1 MNSKKNILVMGT
13 GGTIAGKGE
22 EGVTGHYKSAQV
34 KINNLIEEIPYIKSI
49 ANVQCE
55 DVFTIDSCDLT
66 IENLK
71 HLTNHI
77 SEAAEREDVDGIVVT
92 HGTDTLEETA
102 YFLNLTLKTK
112 KPVVLTGSIRPG
124 TAISADGPLNLYQSI
139 ALAANKE
146 AKNKGVLVC
155 FNDAIYS
162 ARDVSKVNTFRTQA
176 FGAKDLGCIGY
187 MQYDKPFFY
196 TSTVKKHTHETEFDV
211 KNKKEFPKV
220 EIVYFYTGADPK
232 ILECA
237 AKNSDGIVIAG
248 AGCGGVNSE
257 MNKIIENLI
266 KKGFPVVRS
275 SRVGNGLV
283 TFDEE
288 EIETQGVCANNLN
301 PQKSRI
307 LLILALTITKDLHE
321 IQKIFNIY

>member
-1 MNSKKNILVMGT
+1 MDSKKNILVMGT

-34 KINNLIEEIPYIKSI
+34 KINNLIEEIPYIKSV
-49 ANVQCE
+49 ANVRCE
-55 DVFTIDSCDLT
+55 DVFKIDSCDLT

-71 HLTNHI
+71 HLADHI
-77 SEAAEREDVDGIVVT
+77 NETAEKDDVDGIVVT

-102 YFLNLTLKTK
+102 YFLNLTVKTK

-139 ALAANKE
+139 ALASSKE

-155 FNDAIYS
+155 FSDAIYS
-162 ARDVSKVNTFRTQA
+162 ARDVSKVNTFRAQA

-187 MQYDKPFFY
+187 MQYDTPYFY
-196 TSTVKKHTHETEFDV
+196 AETVKKHTIETEFDI
-211 KNKKEFPKV
+211 KNISKFPKV
-220 EIVYFYTGADPK
+220 EIVHFYTGADPK
-232 ILECA
+232 ILKYA
-237 AKNSDGIVIAG
+237 AENSDAIVIAG
-248 AGCGGVNSE
+248 AGLGGANSE
-257 MNKIIENLI
+257 MNKIVENLLQE
-266 KKGFPVVRS
+266 GFPVVRS

-283 TFDEE
+283 TFEKE
-288 EIETQGVCANNLN
+288 EIKTQGICANNLN

-307 LLILALTITKDLHE
+307 LLILALTVTKELNE
-321 IQKIFNIY
+321 IQKMFNIY

>member
-49 ANVQCE
+49 ANVECE

-71 HLTNHI
+71 HLANHI
-77 SEAAEREDVDGIVVT
+77 NEASERENVDGIVVT
-92 HGTDTLEETA
+92 HGTDTMEETA

-139 ALAANKE
+139 ALASSKE
-146 AKNKGVLVC
+146 AKDKGVLIC

-162 ARDVSKVNTFRTQA
+162 ARDVSKVNTFRSQA
-176 FGAKDLGCIGY
+176 FGSKDLGCIGY

-196 TSTVKKHTHETEFDV
+196 TSTVKKHTTETEFNT
-211 KNKKEFPKV
+211 KNISKFPKV
-220 EIVYFYTGADPK
+220 EIVYFYTDADPK
-232 ILECA
+232 ILKCA
-237 AKNSDGIVIAG
+237 AENADGIVIAG
-248 AGCGGVNSE
+248 AGCGGINSE
-257 MNKIIENLI
+257 MNKIVKELI

-275 SRVGNGLV
+275 SRIGNGLV

-288 EIETQGVCANNLN
+288 EVETQGVYANNLN
-301 PQKSRI
+301 PQKARI
-307 LLILALTITKDLHE
+307 LLTVALTITKDLHE